1 MPDGQEDLSD
11 STAALRFLTLR
22 VGERWYALRAEQ
34 VSEVMH
40 VPAMTRVP
48 QSPAALLGIANL
60 RGSVLPV
67 ASLRG
72 LLAMD
77 EGSAMDDARALV
89 LDVGT
94 RVAIV
99 VDEVDALVSIA
110 ADRIEKRQ
118 AELGAEPGERVDG
131 AFQSG
136 STGHAAKIL
145 DIKGLLDAAFVQRG
159 RSQRQILPSR
169 GAGALQQAA
178 VDAAKPEML
187 VTFDV
192 AGQEFALDLSTVQEV
207 LPAPATRAILPRAE
221 TLVLGV
227 TSIRGTLLPLL
238 SLRALLGFPVS
249 PAGNAREKVIVMK
262 IGGGTVGLV
271 ADQAR
276 AIVAAEPELV
286 DPMPAVLASRMN
298 GESRVRAIYRG
309 ESGRRL
315 ISILAPEQ
323 LFREDVMQRLSA
335 EENTRGHTP
344 GRPAAPASEAE
355 PARAKEA
362 HFLVFNLGA
371 DEFALPIDAV
381 DEVAPV
387 PAQITR
393 VPKTPKFLEG
403 VVNIRGSVLPV
414 IDQRRR
420 FDMPK
425 SGQPAGRRLV
435 VVRSERHRAGLIVDG
450 VSDVLRIP
458 VDSVEPA
465 PELTDDIARLVRGVI
480 NLEKSGRIV
489 LLLDPTELLT
499 RAERGLLDRFQAGT
513 VQANA

>member
-1 MPDGQEDLSD
+1 MPDRQEVLSD

-22 VGERWYALRAEQ
+22 VGERWYALTAEQ

-60 RGSVLPV
+60 RGAVLPV

-77 EGSAMDDARALV
+77 EGSDLDDARAIV

-131 AFQSG
+131 AFQTG
-136 STGHAAKIL
+136 SAGHAAKIL
-145 DIKGLLDAAFVQRG
+145 DIKGLLDAAFVQRS
-159 RSQRQILPSR
+159 RSERQIRPSSM
-169 GAGALQQAA
+169 AGALQQPG
-178 VDAAKPEML
+178 VDAVRPEVL

-192 AGQEFALDLSTVQEV
+192 AGQEFALELSTVQEV
-207 LPAPATRAILPRAE
+207 LPAPATRAAVPRAE

-286 DPMPAVLASRMN
+286 DPMPVVLASRTN

-309 ESGRRL
+309 DSGRRL

-335 EENTRGHTP
+335 ENTRGTAP
-344 GRPAAPASEAE
+344 GGTAAPATE
-355 PARAKEA
+355 PERARGKEA

-403 VVNIRGSVLPV
+403 VVNIRGTVLPV

-458 VDSVEPA
+458 ADTVEPA

-480 NLEKSGRIV
+480 NLEKSARIV

-499 RAERGLLDRFQAGT
+499 RAERGLLDKFQAGT
-513 VQANA
+513 AQANA